1 MEEGEMIFH
10 GMKRKQLQALCKKHG
25 IPANKS
31 NAEMADLLTLTLK
44 VCFLL
49 QIAYSFSVLLIRGLD
64 GFCLLIS
71 LSFFLLLFET
81 GISNGSNEFCCLLC
95 KLNKNLN

>member
-1 MEEGEMIFH
+1 MVSEGRKMEEVERDFH

-49 QIAYSFSVLLIRGLD
+49 DTDNLSLFNYRLE
-64 GFCLLIS
+64 GFLVT
-71 LSFFLLLFET
+71 SFFLFEI
-81 GISNGSNEFCCLLC
+81 GISNRYDEFVNYCV
-95 KLNKNLN
+95 NLIII

>member
-25 IPANKS
+25 ILANKS
-31 NAEMADLLTLTLK
+31 NAEMAHLLTLTLK

-71 LSFFLLLFET
+71 LSFF
-81 GISNGSNEFCCLLC
+81 FCCCL
-95 KLNKNLN
+95 KLESPMDLMSFVAYYANSIRI